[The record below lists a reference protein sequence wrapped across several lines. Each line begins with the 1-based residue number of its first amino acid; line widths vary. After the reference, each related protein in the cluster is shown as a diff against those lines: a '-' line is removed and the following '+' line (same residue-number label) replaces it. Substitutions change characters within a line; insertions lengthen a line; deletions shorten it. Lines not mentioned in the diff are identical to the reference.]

1 MKFNEDEIRQYWR
14 NQAINF
20 GDDHRASWTDVHA
33 INLEIAAIS
42 ERLCDGMRVIDI
54 GCANGFSTFNYAQR
68 FRIDIKGVDY
78 IPEMIAAAKDRLA
91 TQPAPPMGA
100 VTFATGDIMALD
112 EPDEYYDAAI
122 VTRVIINIDQREKQK
137 ASIREAAR
145 IVKAGGILLVSEAT
159 REGLQRLNSFRSEWG
174 LQPVP
179 EPPFNNYVDEE
190 LARNAA
196 PDLLVLEEISNFA
209 STYFVGTRVLKPLL
223 AEAVGNR
230 VDPARAEMEWN
241 RFFSLLP
248 AAGDYGT
255 QKLFVFRRKEKGQLP
270 HR

>member
-1 MKFNEDEIRQYWR
+1 MKFNEDEIREYWS
-14 NQAINF
+14 NQATRF
-20 GDDHRASWTDVHA
+20 GDDHRASWTDIHA
-33 INLEIAAIS
+33 INLEIAEIS
-42 ERLCDGMRVIDI
+42 KRLRDGTRVIDI
-54 GCANGFSTFNYAQR
+54 GCANGFSTINYAQR

-91 TQPAPPMGA
+91 MQPAPPMGA
-100 VTFATGDIMALD
+100 VAFSTGDIMSLD
-112 EPDEYYDAAI
+112 EPDGYYDTAI
-122 VTRVIINIDQREKQK
+122 VTRVIINLDRREKQT
-137 ASIREAAR
+137 AAIREAAR
-145 IVKAGGILLVSEAT
+145 IVKAGGTLLVSEAT

-179 EPPFNNYVDEE
+179 EPPFNNYVDDE

-196 PDLLVLEEISNFA
+196 PDLLDLVEISNFA

-223 AEAVGNR
+223 ANVVGNG

-248 AAGDYGT
+248 AVGDYGT
-255 QKLFVFRRKEKGQLP
+255 QKLFIFRR
-270 HR
+270 R